1 MTKLIKFNQFTNE
14 NLKSKRDT
22 SYIHIRKS
30 ILSELSYMKTLNK
43 IQNNTEF
50 FIPLKISDKYF
61 GGDKEIYYVL
71 NDDKDLLGYMKIGT
85 IYNLFEIYN
94 NNKKKTNDYIV
105 AQNNQKKKDPTLKF
119 KKPEVD
125 LPAPLES
132 HVNKNR
138 IDVVRNKFESILK
151 IFSKLNNAE
160 VFMKDYVLI
169 MNTTYQTDIKVV
181 HRRFLDKLN
190 QNI

>member
-1 MTKLIKFNQFTNE
+1 MTIFKFNYFTNE
-14 NLKSKRDT
+14 NLKPKSDK
-22 SYIHIRKS
+22 SYIHIRKNVP
-30 ILSELSYMKTLNK
+30 SELSYMKTLNK

-61 GGDKEIYYVL
+61 CGDKEVYYVL
-71 NDDKDLLGYMKIGT
+71 NEDMDLLGYMKIGT
-85 IYNLFEIYN
+85 IYNLLEIYN
-94 NNKKKTNDYIV
+94 NNKKKTNQIISI
-105 AQNNQKKKDPTLKF
+105 QNNQKKKDPTLKF

-138 IDVVRNKFESILK
+138 IDVVRIKFEAILK
-151 IFSKLNNAE
+151 IFSKLNDSE
-160 VFMKDYVLI
+160 LFMKDYVLI

-181 HRRFLDKLN
+181 HRRFMSKIL
-190 QNI
+190 